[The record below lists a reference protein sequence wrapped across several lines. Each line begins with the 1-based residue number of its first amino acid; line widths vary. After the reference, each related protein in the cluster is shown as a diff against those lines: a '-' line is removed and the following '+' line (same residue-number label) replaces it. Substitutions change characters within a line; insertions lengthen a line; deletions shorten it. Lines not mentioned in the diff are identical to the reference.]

1 MKQRNARKVQPGDKI
16 VAPKMGV
23 LVPTEVLEVQYGMEP
38 RDPRV
43 KYPLFM
49 VKHPD
54 NDESVAVFSYLFVTD
69 HITTC

>member
-1 MKQRNARKVQPGDKI
+1 MKQRNARKVHVGDKI
-16 VAPKMGV
+16 IAPKMGV
-23 LVPTEVLEVQYGMEP
+23 LTPTEVLEVQYGMAP

-54 NDESVAVFSYLFVTD
+54 NPESVAVFSYLFVTE
-69 HITTC
+69 HVTKA